1 MPIMFVVAGPAG
13 SGKSTAFPGDGF
25 GCDYFNADNY
35 AAMLNG
41 GSYVGIPKSIRGEVG
56 PICERFIQDHIA
68 TATDFATETTLR
80 SPIVFDQMKKAHDAG
95 FEVQFTYVCVDSVG
109 TSVKRV
115 TQRAYQGGHSGSED
129 TILDIR
135 LKSLGHLLRAL
146 NEMGNTIDILDIFDN
161 SALDSQPRLVAS
173 FQARQIIRLDPHLP
187 AWLTLALENTLFSTP
202 NLLSHFQQKQPIPAP
217 NLLKS

>member
-1 MPIMFVVAGPAG
+1 VPTMYVVAGPAG

-41 GSYVGIPKSIRGEVG
+41 GSYVGIPRSIRAEVG

-68 TATDFATETTLR
+68 SRKDFATETTLR
-80 SPIVFDQMKKAHDAG
+80 SPIVFDQIKQASQAG
-95 FEVQFTYVCVDSVG
+95 FVVWFAYVCVNNVS
-109 TSVKRV
+109 TSIKRV

-135 LKSLGHLLRAL
+135 SRSLGNLSRVFD
-146 NEMGNTIDILDIFDN
+146 EMGKTIDLLDIFDN
-161 SALDSQPRLVAS
+161 SALNERPRIIASIQGREIAFLDSKIP
-173 FQARQIIRLDPHLP
+173 P
-187 AWLTLALENTLFSTP
+187 WLEHALEQTP
-202 NLLSHFQQKQPIPAP
+202 YATPKLLAPFQQKQ
-217 NLLKS
+217 LLPEPSASK

>member
-1 MPIMFVVAGPAG
+1 MPSMYVVAGPAG
-13 SGKSTAFPGDGF
+13 SGKSTAFPGDNF

-41 GSYVGIPKSIRGEVG
+41 GSYVGIPKSIRAEVG

-68 TATDFATETTLR
+68 SRTDFATETTLR
-80 SPIVFDQMKKAHDAG
+80 SPIVFDQIKQASEADFM
-95 FEVQFTYVCVDSVG
+95 VRFTYVCVDNVG

-115 TQRAYQGGHSGSED
+115 TQRAYQGGHSGSEN

-146 NEMGNTIDILDIFDN
+146 NEMGKTIDLLDTFDN
-161 SALDSQPRLVAS
+161 SALNSQPRLIAS
-173 FQARQIIRLDPHLP
+173 FQARQITHLDPHLP
-187 AWLTLALENTLFSTP
+187 TWLTDALQNTPYSTP
-202 NLLSHFQQKQPIPAP
+202 DLLSHFHQKQPLPAP
-217 NLLKS
+217 PSPR